1 MSSDEEMTQVVVRTS
16 NHVIRGAVALI
27 PGARLT
33 DYLRNADLFIAVV
46 DAVVEDQNGKELFR
60 RRFVNVH
67 RDQIEIV
74 ALGREEAVLAD
85 LDPAATALED
95 AQE

>member
-1 MSSDEEMTQVVVRTS
+1 MSSNEEMTQVVVRTS
-16 NHVIRGAVALI
+16 NHVIRGAIALI

-33 DYLRNADLFIAVV
+33 DYLRNADLFIAIV
-46 DAVVEDQNGKELFR
+46 DAVVEDRDGNELFC

-85 LDPAATALED
+85 LDPAAAEPED